1 MVVFRG
7 RVQWAKANT
16 YSLIRTKSAI
26 LRVWWA
32 GGVLPPDIYV
42 GAMVCA
48 VGKIVTYDNG
58 RDWRVSDALP
68 LIGED
73 WPPLMRPIFQRLFMF
88 AADPATWCPKEVIDM
103 YRSRSQYKPPQS

>member
-16 YSLIRTKSAI
+16 YSLIRTKTAL

-32 GGVLPPDIYV
+32 GGLLPPDIFV
-42 GAMVCA
+42 GSLVCA
-48 VGKIVTYDNG
+48 VGKIVTYENG

-68 LIGED
+68 LFGEE
-73 WPPLMRPIFQRLFMF
+73 WKPMMAPIYERLFSF
-88 AADPATWCPKEVIDM
+88 AADPADWVPQETLQM
-103 YRSRSQYKPPQS
+103 YRRGPRYKPPSQ